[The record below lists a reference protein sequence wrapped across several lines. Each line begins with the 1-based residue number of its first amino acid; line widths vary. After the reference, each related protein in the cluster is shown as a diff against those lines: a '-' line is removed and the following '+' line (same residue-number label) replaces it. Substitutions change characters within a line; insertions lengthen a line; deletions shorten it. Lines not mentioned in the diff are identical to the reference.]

1 MPSPSENDATTL
13 VKVRNTAMLAAV
25 SALET
30 TVPHWPLPVVERIGA
45 RRIASI
51 IRWAYDT
58 VPFYGKA
65 MRSAGLVPGDFR
77 RPEDLARLPLIDGD
91 RVQDDIESFLSTAIP
106 RSGRKGFHTSGS
118 TSGMRRLVFWDDH
131 ALLMKAARSQRDRL
145 VVNRLAAERTLASML
160 REFAGEGNASWQR
173 ALARVAGD
181 RADHQRLSIIP
192 ADYSSRTQRTFW
204 SQWSFVPARAGHYS
218 LLSPSEPYPAAADR
232 LDAMRPRVVFS
243 YGSYADEF
251 LRYIDTSGRTVA
263 LPRLWVYMG
272 DSVGVRG
279 RELAR
284 SLGCHLYSVYTSMEA
299 GAIGFQCERCEGF
312 HLNVDI
318 CAVRVAGDDGAT
330 LPAGETGDIVVSNL
344 ENRGMVLLN
353 YRQGD
358 RGALAT
364 APCPCGRRLPLL
376 ERLEGRRSDVV
387 TAADGRRLSALNLEG
402 LFRHELKHVTQCQ
415 LHQPRPGTITWR
427 LVTAAGV
434 DRDTLRAAVVERG
447 RSVLGEDTEVRVEF
461 TDRIEKTA
469 RGKLLR
475 VAPA

>member
-1 MPSPSENDATTL
+1 MPSSSEHDARTL
-13 VKVRNTAMLAAV
+13 VKVRNTAILAAA
-25 SALET
+25 SAVET
-30 TVPHWPLPVVERIGA
+30 TVPHWPLPVIERIRA

-51 IRWAYDT
+51 VRWAYDT
-58 VPFYGKA
+58 VPFYSEA
-65 MRSAGLVPGDFR
+65 MRSAGLVPDDFR
-77 RPEDLARLPLIDGD
+77 RPEDLARLPLVDGE
-91 RVQDDIESFLSTAIP
+91 RVQDDIESFVSTAIP
-106 RSGRKGFHTSGS
+106 RNARKGFHTSGS
-118 TSGMRRLVFWDDH
+118 TSGRRRLVFWDDH
-131 ALLMKAARSQRDRL
+131 AMLMKAARSQRDRL
-145 VVNRLAAERTLASML
+145 VINRLAEESTLGAML
-160 REFAGEGNASWQR
+160 REFAGEGGASWQR
-173 ALARVAGD
+173 ALAHVAGD

-192 ADYSSRTQRTFW
+192 ADYSSRTRRTFW
-204 SQWSFVPARAGHYS
+204 SQLSFVPARAGHYS
-218 LLSPSEPYPAAADR
+218 LLSPTEPYAAAADR

-251 LRYIDTSGRTVA
+251 LRYLDSSGRKVA

-279 RELAR
+279 RELAG
-284 SLGCHLYSVYTSMEA
+284 SLGCHLYSVYASIEA

-344 ENRGMVLLN
+344 ENRAMVLLN

-358 RGALAT
+358 RGALGT

-427 LVTAAGV
+427 LVPAAGV
-434 DRDTLRAAVVERG
+434 DRDTLRASVIERG
-447 RSVLGEDTEVRVEF
+447 RSVLGEDTELCVEF